1 MSGQPHPG
9 SRASGMG
16 RKPAGVKS
24 ETMNTTRT
32 SKPPLAGSIAYL
44 LLGWPVMLIAFVMV
58 VTFTALGI
66 STAIIWIGIPILTFA
81 LLMARGFA
89 TMERHA
95 QARLFGRETAALHY
109 RQRQEGDSWFKA
121 MFNVIADPQSWLDVL
136 WVFVGFITCTFTWA
150 LAVTWVALC
159 TGPVTGPISA
169 LLNEIFQ
176 SQGGGLTYLYWWGTG
191 FTPMLNPTLVRILD
205 ALIYKI
211 GRAHV

>member
-109 RQRQEGDSWFKA
+109 RQRQEGDS
-121 MFNVIADPQSWLDVL
+121 
-136 WVFVGFITCTFTWA
+136 VF
-150 LAVTWVALC
+150 
-159 TGPVTGPISA
+159 
-169 LLNEIFQ
+169 
-176 SQGGGLTYLYWWGTG
+176 
-191 FTPMLNPTLVRILD
+191 R
-205 ALIYKI
+205 
-211 GRAHV
+211 

>member
-89 TMERHA
+89 TMER
-95 QARLFGRETAALHY
+95 Q
-109 RQRQEGDSWFKA
+109 
-121 MFNVIADPQSWLDVL
+121 
-136 WVFVGFITCTFTWA
+136 
-150 LAVTWVALC
+150 
-159 TGPVTGPISA
+159 
-169 LLNEIFQ
+169 
-176 SQGGGLTYLYWWGTG
+176 
-191 FTPMLNPTLVRILD
+191 
-205 ALIYKI
+205 I